1 MSDTPLPSAPA
12 LATLLAHRSIR
23 QYRDEAIAPEQLAA
37 ILDAGRAASTSSYMQ
52 CVHIIRVTDS
62 ALRAALCDVAAGQ
75 RYVVDAAEFLV
86 FCVDYHKHRQLVP
99 DVQSDWTEALVI
111 GAVDAG
117 IMAQNCLLAAESL
130 GLGGVFIG
138 ALRNDIARAAECL
151 ALPQH
156 VIPLFGLCLGHP
168 AETPR
173 HRPRLPRAV
182 SVSEN
187 GYTAPDAQALAAYN
201 DSVRAYYEARGGK
214 VIDWQQAIA
223 KTLGKP
229 VRPHMLPFLQAKGF
243 CKR

>member
-1 MSDTPLPSAPA
+1 MPAPLASAPA

-23 QYRDEAIAPEQLAA
+23 RFSGEAIAPEQLAA

-52 CVHIIRVTDS
+52 SAHIIRITDRT
-62 ALRAALCDVAAGQ
+62 LRDALCDVAAGQ
-75 RYVVDAAEFLV
+75 RYVREAPEFLV
-86 FCVDYHKHRQLVP
+86 FCIDYHKHRQLVP
-99 DVQSDWTEALVI
+99 DVQTDWTEALII

-138 ALRNDIARAAECL
+138 ALRNHIARAAELL
-151 ALPQH
+151 ALPDH

-168 AETPR
+168 AEDPLY
-173 HRPRLPRAV
+173 RPRLPREL

-187 GYTAPDAQALAAYN
+187 RYSAPDAEALAAYN
-201 DSVRAYYEARGGK
+201 DTVRAYYDARGGK
-214 VIDWQQAIA
+214 ALDWQGAIA
-223 KTLGKP
+223 QTLGKAL
-229 VRPHMLPFLQAKGF
+229 RPHMLPFLQGKGF